1 MGKRA
6 KSANPYCNC
15 ESFSIM
21 AINSLFQIV
30 SMHAPTLPR
39 PATKKSR
46 KAFWLKQLHMW
57 HWMSSAISL
66 IGRSEERRV
75 GKEWVST
82 CRSRWSPYHSKKK
95 QHQTPHNRTPHNTP
109 Y

>member
-6 KSANPYCNC
+6 KRANPYCNC

-21 AINSLFQIV
+21 AINSLIQIV

-46 KAFWLKQLHMW
+46 KAFWLKHLHMW

-66 IGRSEERRV
+66 IGLLLLAITGLTLNHAADIEASQVGARSEE
-75 GKEWVST
+75 
-82 CRSRWSPYHSKKK
+82 
-95 QHQTPHNRTPHNTP
+95 QTSEI
-109 Y
+109 